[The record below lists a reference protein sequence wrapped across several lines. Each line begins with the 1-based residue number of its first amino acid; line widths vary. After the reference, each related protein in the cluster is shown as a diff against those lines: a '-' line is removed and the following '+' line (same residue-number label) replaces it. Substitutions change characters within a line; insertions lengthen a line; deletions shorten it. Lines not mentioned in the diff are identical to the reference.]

1 MAAWDAQD
9 AAWEAERKW
18 QILRRMRMKNPYEDR
33 IKELEGPEDY
43 PDTAHSLYAL
53 SKTEAAELEAL
64 YNKLRG
70 WDAREKE
77 LYEALKYIDEIYKL
91 IISIR
96 GVK

>member
-1 MAAWDAQD
+1 
-9 AAWEAERKW
+9 
-18 QILRRMRMKNPYEDR
+18 
-33 IKELEGPEDY
+33 
-43 PDTAHSLYAL
+43 